1 MLKRTAVLIDAGLL
15 RVKIKQALRAQ
26 LRHVGASLHR
36 ADGSLKQI
44 HDLTT
49 PQEYAARVV
58 RFAKN
63 CIEPKQEEIYRI
75 FFYDCP
81 PYEAGPSPIK
91 PHPLGA
97 ATPIVEPAAIT
108 HQKQVMDILR
118 GEEYFAV
125 RTGELSF
132 DGWLPLSDSLN
143 DVITTGRAFTANDF
157 KPLIRQKGI
166 DLKIGVDTTL
176 LAKDRLVERLV
187 LVACDSDL
195 VPAMK
200 LARREGVQIVLV
212 SLGASVKK
220 LLKEHADIY
229 RKPRY

>member
-1 MLKRTAVLIDAGLL
+1 M
-15 RVKIKQALRAQ
+15 
-26 LRHVGASLHR
+26 
-36 ADGSLKQI
+36 KQI
-44 HDLTT
+44 HDLIS
-49 PQEYAARVV
+49 PQDYAQRVV

-63 CIEPKQEEIYRI
+63 CVDPKTEEIYRI

-81 PYEAGPSPIK
+81 PYTAGPSHIK

-97 ATPIVEPAAIT
+97 AVPITEPAAIA
-108 HQKQVMDILR
+108 HQKQVLDILR
-118 GEEYFAV
+118 GEEFFAV

-132 DGWLPLSDSLN
+132 DGWVPLQDALA
-143 DVITTGRAFTANDF
+143 DVIGTSRAFTAADF
-157 KPLIRQKGI
+157 KPVLRQKGV

-176 LAKDRLVERLV
+176 IATQRKVERLV

-200 LARREGVQIVLV
+200 FARREGVQIVLV

-220 LLKEHADIY
+220 LLREHADIY

>member
-1 MLKRTAVLIDAGLL
+1 MKKTAVLIDAGLL
-15 RVKIKQALRAQ
+15 RVKIKQAIRANI
-26 LRHVGASLHR
+26 RHAGGVLTR
-36 ADGSLKQI
+36 PDGSMKQI
-44 HDLTT
+44 HDLIS
-49 PQEYAARVV
+49 PQDYAQRVV

-63 CIEPKQEEIYRI
+63 CVDPKTEEIYRI

-81 PYEAGPSPIK
+81 PYTAGPSHIK

-97 ATPIVEPAAIT
+97 AVPITEPAAIA
-108 HQKQVMDILR
+108 HQKQVLDILR
-118 GEEYFAV
+118 GEEFFAV

-132 DGWLPLSDSLN
+132 DGWVPLQDALA
-143 DVITTGRAFTANDF
+143 DVIGTSRAFTAADF
-157 KPLIRQKGI
+157 KPVLRQKGV

-176 LAKDRLVERLV
+176 IATQRKVERLV

-200 LARREGVQIVLV
+200 FARREGVQIVLV

-220 LLKEHADIY
+220 LLREHADIY